1 MSKCIKDTARV
12 LSFDVSSFNRSFAKR
27 KEVTN
32 IVDQCLISSD
42 QSVKEHYCC

>member
-1 MSKCIKDTARV
+1 MSKCIKDTARI
-12 LSFDVSSFNRSFAKR
+12 LSFDVSSFNRSFVKR

-42 QSVKEHYCC
+42 QSVSEHYCY